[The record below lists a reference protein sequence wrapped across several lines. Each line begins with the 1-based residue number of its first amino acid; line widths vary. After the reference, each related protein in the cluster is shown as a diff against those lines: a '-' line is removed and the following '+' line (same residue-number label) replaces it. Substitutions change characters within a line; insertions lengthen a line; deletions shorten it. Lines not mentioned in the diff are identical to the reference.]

1 MVTLRVQPLKAK
13 RLSELVEEHL
23 RELIVKGEISPGE
36 KFPPLLALSKQFGVS
51 TLTVR
56 EAVRALEALGFV
68 AKKTGKNG
76 GVYVSEFGIDSV
88 KIPMQYFLALKNC
101 TDRDLVEL
109 RMVIEPA
116 AARMAAVRVNP
127 EEIKLMEKN
136 IAYCEK
142 KLNDAKKS
150 LAAKEVFTLEG
161 WNVEFHR
168 LIAEATHNPVLSVT
182 VDYVM
187 DFLRAFKKY
196 IFTRDLEFSATMIEC
211 HKAILAMLKKGDAA
225 GAEKEMIADLK
236 NVESYLLQKLAKP
249 MRNAGS
255 LSPQTD
261 GEEQKEVVMAAMGAV
276 SQENILYPA

>member
-1 MVTLRVQPLKAK
+1 MVTLQVQPLKAK
-13 RLSELVEEHL
+13 RLSELVEERL
-23 RELIVKGEISPGE
+23 RELIIKGEISPGE
-36 KFPPLLALSKQFGVS
+36 KFPPLMALSKQFGVS

-56 EAVRALEALGFV
+56 EAVRALQALGLV

-76 GVYVSEFGIDSV
+76 GIYVSEFGIDSV
-88 KIPMQYFLALKNC
+88 KIPMQYFLALRNC

-116 AARMAAVRVNP
+116 AARMAAVRIKP

-150 LAAKEVFTLEG
+150 LADKEVFSLEG

-168 LIAEATHNPVLSVT
+168 LIAEATHNPVLSMT

-196 IFTRDLEFSATMIEC
+196 AFTKDLEFSATMIEC
-211 HKAILAMLKKGDAA
+211 HKAILDMLKKGDAA
-225 GAEKEMIADLK
+225 SAEKEMIADLK
-236 NVESYLLQKLAKP
+236 NVESYLLQKSAKP
-249 MRNAGS
+249 MGNARS
-255 LSPQTD
+255 ISPQRD
-261 GEEQKEVVMAAMGAV
+261 GGEREVVMAPMVAV